1 MESETMEPRTQTIEF
16 VKQLEAYSKRRLKH
30 PKEVA
35 WLLDLADERRLSQVF
50 EDAIFHAKFATK
62 TQEVMKRIG
71 ATGDGFD
78 KLSSEFQAS
87 IERASTLLRTIVKE
101 SPEEVKQHFTGMF
114 FGLDQQ
120 SFGNLMEF
128 LADLSWAKNWEVDGN
143 AFPWT
148 GGNTVQAQRVETASS
163 ETTLQLNQQDDLSR
177 ISKASRLGLALM
189 VAFLIIDPPVS
200 ILGWIIGTLIGALLL
215 YNSIAAVHLNSK
227 LKA

>member
-1 MESETMEPRTQTIEF
+1 MEPRTQTVEF
-16 VKQLEAYSKRRLKH
+16 IKQLEAYSKRVLKY
-30 PKEVA
+30 PREVA

-50 EDAIFHAKFATK
+50 EDAIFHAKFTTK

-87 IERASTLLRTIVKE
+87 MEKVSTLLRTIVKE
-101 SPEEVKQHFTGMF
+101 SPEEVKQHFTKMF

-120 SFGNLMEF
+120 SFGNLMSL
-128 LADLSWAKNWEVDGN
+128 LADLSWVKNWEVDGK

-148 GGNTVQAQRVETASS
+148 GGNIVQPRRTEATQLAETMQRS
-163 ETTLQLNQQDDLSR
+163 NHQDDLSR

-189 VAFLIIDPPVS
+189 VLFLIIDPPVS
-200 ILGWIIGTLIGALLL
+200 ILGWVLGILIGVVLL
-215 YNSIAAVHLNSK
+215 YDSIASVQLSSK
-227 LKA
+227 LKD